1 MATIPV
7 VYLQTPTTSIISKIE
22 GHNQCRCLF
31 SVNQDIYKWEA
42 RATFNG
48 DEPGRGKGSLV
59 ESGGF
64 IKNGSSAEVIV
75 DYDELLMGDGKYT
88 ISVYVHAVNGYW
100 SDGSY
105 ENTYVGFVY
114 NSRISYNTGRKYN
127 AKNFEQYSFSVIK
140 E

>member
-1 MATIPV
+1 MAAIPV
-7 VYLQTPTTSIISKIE
+7 VYLQTPTTSIISKVD
-22 GHNQCRCLF
+22 GHNQCKCSF
-31 SVNQDIYKWEA
+31 TASQDIYKWEA

-48 DEPGRGKGSLV
+48 DEPGRGKGTIV

-64 IKNGSSAEVIV
+64 IKSGISKEVIV

-100 SDGSY
+100 NDGSY
-105 ENTYVGFVY
+105 ENTYVGFAY
-114 NSRISYNTGRKYN
+114 NSGISYNKSRKYN
-127 AKNFEQYSFSVIK
+127 AKNFEQYSFSLMK